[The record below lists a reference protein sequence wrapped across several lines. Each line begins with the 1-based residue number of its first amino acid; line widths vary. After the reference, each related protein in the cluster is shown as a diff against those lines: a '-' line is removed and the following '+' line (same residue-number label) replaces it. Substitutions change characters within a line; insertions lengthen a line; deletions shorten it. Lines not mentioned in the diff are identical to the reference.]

1 MNQIIQEN
9 LKQSKNNVYNE
20 NNDTSANNK
29 KFYIEFSNEIAEIPY
44 GENFNI
50 LANHGKNQ
58 KLQSIKT
65 FIKKRKYQLQ
75 FILST
80 IIATIFLFFL
90 FLKLYQNHQ
99 QEKIAKGLLNNY
111 QLTTLYS
118 TTGQYDSSK
127 ANITVEN
134 PFVIGMIKIDKINV
148 SYPILSETNDEL
160 LKISLCRFSGP
171 VPNEKGNLCIV
182 GHNYLDNRFFSRL
195 DEINIGDVIEIYGL
209 SGEKQK
215 YNVFQKYEVDADN
228 LSCTDQDVGDNK
240 IITLLTCDNLDMEKR
255 LVIQAK

>member
-1 MNQIIQEN
+1 MNQIIQES
-9 LKQSKNNVYNE
+9 LNNINK
-20 NNDTSANNK
+20 DKHISADNK

-50 LANHGKNQ
+50 LSNHNKNQ
-58 KLQSIKT
+58 KFQSIKM

-80 IIATIFLFFL
+80 IIAIVFLFF
-90 FLKLYQNHQ
+90 FFFKLYQNHQ

-118 TTGQYDSSK
+118 TNSQYESSK
-127 ANITVEN
+127 TNITVEK
-134 PFVIGMIKIDKINV
+134 PFVIGMIKIDKIGL

-160 LKISLCRFSGP
+160 LKISLCRFAGP

-195 DEINIGDVIEIYGL
+195 DEMNIGDVVEIYGL
-209 SGEKQK
+209 SGVKQE
-215 YNVFQKYEVDADN
+215 YHVFQKYEVDADN
-228 LSCTDQDVGDNK
+228 LSCTNQDIGDNK
-240 IITLLTCDNLDMEKR
+240 IITLLTCDNLDVDKR